1 MLDIKAIDVK
11 ADVAIIGGTG
21 VYSEGMLEDPE
32 MVSEDTP
39 FGKPSSGIITGDF
52 KGVKVAFLFRH
63 GSPKHVIPPHGI
75 NFRANLWALKELGVK
90 RIIGTAAVGSLRDEM
105 HPGDIVIPD
114 QIIDMGKEVLTFYD
128 GPQVVHVSFADP
140 FCPEL
145 RKMLIETV
153 KGLGMKC
160 HGRGTY
166 LRVEG
171 PRFSTRAESRMFR
184 QFADVIGM
192 TCIPEA
198 VLARELGI
206 CYSCIAMIT
215 DYDVYREKPV
225 EAGNVLKTVKENA
238 EKTER
243 IIREVLAKM
252 PEKRGCECGEAPE
265 KGKF

>member
-11 ADVAIIGGTG
+11 TDIAVIGGTG
-21 VYSEGMLEDPE
+21 VYSEGMLKNPVKFSKE
-32 MVSEDTP
+32 TP
-39 FGKPSSGIITGDF
+39 YGKPSSEIITGDF

-63 GSPKHVIPPHGI
+63 GSPKHVIPPHRI
-75 NFRANLWALKELGVK
+75 NFRANLWALKEIGVK
-90 RIIGTAAVGSLRDEM
+90 RIIGTAAVGSLKDEM

-114 QIIDMGKEVLTFYD
+114 QIIDMGKEVVTFYD
-128 GPQVVHVSFADP
+128 GPHVVHISLADP

-145 RKMLIETV
+145 RETISETV
-153 KGLGMKC
+153 KKLGLKF
-160 HGRGTY
+160 HGKGTY

-184 QFADVIGM
+184 GFADVIGM

-198 VLARELGI
+198 ILARELGI

-225 EAGNVLKTVKENA
+225 EAGDVLKTVKENA

-243 IIREVLAKM
+243 IIREVLTKI